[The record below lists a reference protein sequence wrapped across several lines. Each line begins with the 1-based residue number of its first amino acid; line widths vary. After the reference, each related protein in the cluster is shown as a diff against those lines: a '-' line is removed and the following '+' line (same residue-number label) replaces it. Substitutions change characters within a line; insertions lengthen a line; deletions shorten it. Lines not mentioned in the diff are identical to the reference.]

1 MDKYEF
7 IKWMNTRLQNGR
19 TIAEEIKYVDVY
31 WIDEKGE
38 RHFHE
43 EPSFP
48 EAIKFAI
55 ALDLDEKSHLNF
67 FYHYADFGLRKSY

>member
-7 IKWMNTRLQNGR
+7 FKWMNTRLQNGR

-55 ALDLDEKSHLNF
+55 ALNLDEKSHLNF
-67 FYHYADFGLRKSY
+67 FFHYADFGLRKSY

>member
-7 IKWMNTRLQNGR
+7 IKWMNTRLKNGR

-38 RHFHE
+38 SHFHE

-48 EAIKFAI
+48 QAIKFAI
-55 ALDLDEKSHLNF
+55 ALNLDEKSHLNF

>member
-7 IKWMNTRLQNGR
+7 IKWLNTRLQNGR

-48 EAIKFAI
+48 EAIKFAMS
-55 ALDLDEKSHLNF
+55 K
-67 FYHYADFGLRKSY
+67 